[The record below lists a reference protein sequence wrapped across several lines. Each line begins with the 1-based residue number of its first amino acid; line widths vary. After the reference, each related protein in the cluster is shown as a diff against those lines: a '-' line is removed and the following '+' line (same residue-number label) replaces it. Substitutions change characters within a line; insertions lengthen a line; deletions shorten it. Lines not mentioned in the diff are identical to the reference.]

1 MASVEQ
7 SVELV
12 DVQNGER
19 REIDVV
25 ITVKS
30 GDHRFRIGIEAVDRR
45 GGTPWV
51 ESMITKHQGGQL
63 TDRLILV
70 AADGFTRGAIKK
82 AAAANVEVVA
92 LGDGKS
98 LDWAKTVGRYASLWF
113 GKVDLSPESV
123 SLTVKKQG
131 NAAQLEIGPDTMI
144 VSGDRSKQF
153 SLLQFVH
160 YVLKGANILKEVYDR
175 ADRENL
181 TTFKAEGTVAKE
193 VYALDAAGEAYL
205 IKSFCI
211 EGTLDFGIAEFQ
223 VKKNSYR
230 GAAVGHG
237 EFEIGDK
244 KGVVAIVE
252 KQGEEAAFS
261 VNLSDK
267 DNDPGTVVD
276 LKP

>member
-1 MASVEQ
+1 
-7 SVELV
+7 
-12 DVQNGER
+12 
-19 REIDVV
+19 
-25 ITVKS
+25 
-30 GDHRFRIGIEAVDRR
+30 
-45 GGTPWV
+45 
-51 ESMITKHQGGQL
+51 MITKHQGGQL

-98 LDWAKTVGRYASLWF
+98 LDWAKTIGRYASLWL
-113 GKVDLSPESV
+113 GKVELSPESV

-144 VSGDRSKQF
+144 VSADRSKQF

-160 YVLKGANILKEVYDR
+160 YALKSANMLKEVYDR

-181 TTFKAEGTVAKE
+181 TTFKAEGKADE
-193 VYALDAAGEAYL
+193 EMYALDAAGAAYL
-205 IKSFCI
+205 IESFCI

-223 VKKNSYR
+223 VEKNSYR

-244 KGVVAIVE
+244 KAVVAIVE
-252 KQGEEAAFS
+252 KEGEEATFS
-261 VNLSDK
+261 VNLSSK
-267 DNDPGTVVD
+267 DNDPGKAVNLDREVPQ
-276 LKP
+276 K